1 MSPGQIFTVLYG
13 PPSGTPGANPRQPGS
28 DAPCGLLQA
37 VDFFSAGASCSGV
50 LTVDGSEG
58 APFDVADQAG
68 RSSTTGA

>member
-1 MSPGQIFTVLYG
+1 MAPL
-13 PPSGTPGANPRQPGS
+13 SGTPGANPRQPGS

-68 RSSTTGA
+68 RIVDDRRVTGRRDTV